1 MKKMYFLVMLLF
13 VGMNVFA
20 LESVKSESSTQKTS
34 NLKGEI
40 SEVKVEESAGDCEIS
55 GKVTDVKG
63 APIIGAVIIDKTTKK
78 GVVTDL
84 NGSYKMSVQKGAT
97 VEVLYAG
104 YRKTVVKLGKKASQE
119 INIVLKQDNT
129 DDSEKKTVIS
139 KKTET
144 GLVLVDGVV
153 YENSLNEISAEK
165 IEKVTVVKY
174 QKDLA
179 PYIEKY
185 GNDAKQGVV
194 LISLK
199 K

>member
-1 MKKMYFLVMLLF
+1 MYFLVMLLF

-20 LESVKSESSTQKTS
+20 LESVKSESSTQKAS
-34 NLKGEI
+34 NLKGKI

-84 NGSYKMSVQKGAT
+84 NGSYKMFVQKGAT

-139 KKTET
+139 KKTKT

-179 PYIEKY
+179 PYMEKY

>member
-34 NLKGEI
+34 NLKGKI
-40 SEVKVEESAGDCEIS
+40 SEVKVEESTGDCEIS

>member
-34 NLKGEI
+34 NLKGKI

-153 YENSLNEISAEK
+153 YENSLNEISAAK
-165 IEKVTVVKY
+165 IEKVMVVKY

>member
-1 MKKMYFLVMLLF
+1 MYFLVMLLF

-20 LESVKSESSTQKTS
+20 LESVKSESSIQKTS
-34 NLKGEI
+34 NLKGKI

-63 APIIGAVIIDKTTKK
+63 APIIGAVIINKATKK

-129 DDSEKKTVIS
+129 DDSEKKTVVS

>member
-20 LESVKSESSTQKTS
+20 LESVKSENSAQKTS
-34 NLKGEI
+34 DLKGKI

-63 APIIGAVIIDKTTKK
+63 SPIIGAVIINKATKK

-97 VEVLYAG
+97 LEVLYAG

-129 DDSEKKTVIS
+129 DDSKKKNVIS
-139 KKTET
+139 KNTET

-194 LISLK
+194 LITLK

>member
-34 NLKGEI
+34 NLKGKI

-129 DDSEKKTVIS
+129 DDSKKKNVIS

>member
-34 NLKGEI
+34 NLKGKI

-129 DDSEKKTVIS
+129 DDSKKKNVIS

-194 LISLK
+194 LITLK

>member
-34 NLKGEI
+34 NLKGKI

>member
-34 NLKGEI
+34 NLKGKI

-174 QKDLA
+174 QKDLR
-179 PYIEKY
+179 
-185 GNDAKQGVV
+185 
-194 LISLK
+194 
-199 K
+199 

>member
-1 MKKMYFLVMLLF
+1 MYFLVMLLF

-34 NLKGEI
+34 NLKGKI

-129 DDSEKKTVIS
+129 DDSKKKNVIS

-194 LISLK
+194 LITLK

>member
-1 MKKMYFLVMLLF
+1 MYFLVMLLF

-34 NLKGEI
+34 NLKGKI

-63 APIIGAVIIDKTTKK
+63 VPIIGAVIIDRTTKK

>member
-34 NLKGEI
+34 NLKGKI

-63 APIIGAVIIDKTTKK
+63 APIIGAVIINKATKK

>member
-34 NLKGEI
+34 NLKGKI

-63 APIIGAVIIDKTTKK
+63 APIIGAVIIDRTTKK

>member
-1 MKKMYFLVMLLF
+1 MYFLVMLLF

-34 NLKGEI
+34 NLKGKI

>member
-20 LESVKSESSTQKTS
+20 LESVKSESSIQKTS
-34 NLKGEI
+34 NLKGKI

-63 APIIGAVIIDKTTKK
+63 APIIGAVIINKATKK

-129 DDSEKKTVIS
+129 DDSKKKNVIS

-194 LISLK
+194 LITLK

>member
-20 LESVKSESSTQKTS
+20 LESVKSESSIQKTS
-34 NLKGEI
+34 NLKGKI